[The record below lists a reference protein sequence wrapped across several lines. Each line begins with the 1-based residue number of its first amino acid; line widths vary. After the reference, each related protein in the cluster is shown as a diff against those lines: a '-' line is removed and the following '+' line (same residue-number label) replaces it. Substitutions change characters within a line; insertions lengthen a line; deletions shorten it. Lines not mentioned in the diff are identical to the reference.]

1 MTELRLKPKLTG
13 SITRLLYE
21 AGARCR
27 LLHIAPSDVH
37 SVLRNLLKNNEY
49 LDTKCTSLKDI
60 RRLNGHPQKFRS
72 IQRIEKSLLSVKEI
86 IVLFFSFW
94 HTQISEILT
103 SISIKITVYLGVS
116 QSKMR

>member
-37 SVLRNLLKNNEY
+37 FVLRNLLKNNEY

-86 IVLFFSFW
+86 IVLFFFHFGTLRSAKF
-94 HTQISEILT
+94 
-103 SISIKITVYLGVS
+103 
-116 QSKMR
+116 